1 MNSMDSF
8 FYKIQLLTGKTGLE
22 KLKAAR
28 ITVVGLGG
36 VGSHAAE
43 ALCRCGV
50 GHITLVDPDQV
61 EESNINRQLPALSST
76 LGQYKTEV
84 MASRMLQINPDLDLD
99 YFTCPYNEG
108 NSSTILGADC
118 DYLIDAIDS
127 LQDKI
132 HLIKTCLNQDIP
144 IISSMGTANRV
155 NPLLLKI
162 ADIKDTSI
170 CPVARR
176 IRRELRKQG
185 IYSGLKVVYSRE
197 LPLLKGRELGSMIY
211 VTATAGLLLAAYTVN
226 SLMGWQDISE

>member
-1 MNSMDSF
+1 MDRYF
-8 FYKIQLLTGKTGLE
+8 QKTQLLTGKAGLE
-22 KLKAAR
+22 KLKASR
-28 ITVVGLGG
+28 VTVLGLGG

-50 GHITLVDPDQV
+50 GHITIVDPDRV

-84 MASRMLQINPDLDLD
+84 MAARMLQINPDLTLN
-99 YFTCPYNEG
+99 YFTCPYNEE
-108 NSSTILGADC
+108 NSSIITGGNC

-127 LQDKI
+127 FQDKI

-144 IISSMGTANRV
+144 IISSMGTANRI

-185 IYSGLKVVYSRE
+185 IYSGLKVVYSQE

-211 VTATAGLLLAAYTVN
+211 VTATAGLLLAAHTVN
-226 SLMGWQDISE
+226 SLMGWQDRTEL